1 MKNSKSIRENI
12 NKNEWRKEFVR
23 ISKQF
28 FENAT
33 IGGLRRLFGEHP
45 LKMPYSMMWAV
56 MWLCAVG
63 YAFYLNILT
72 IIIYCK
78 FDVKTKITYE
88 TADEFNFPAITM
100 CNENIFRRSV
110 VGGSF
115 LAMVMLASYVTTD
128 TKRISRIAVEVKSI
142 NIMYYYLLA
151 NTVTLFQST
160 EMELR
165 HINFVLFHKI
175 LVSPSGKLLYSKTY
189 W

>member
-142 NIMYYYLLA
+142 NIYVLLFISKHS
-151 NTVTLFQST
+151 NTISKYRDGTTAHKFCIIPQ
-160 EMELR
+160 
-165 HINFVLFHKI
+165 NFSFSIWKVVI
-175 LVSPSGKLLYSKTY
+175 
-189 W
+189 